1 MWKSEDK
8 ILSVSEPKVM
18 ESAAGFYVGQSCE
31 TELLWENGTT
41 DIITEPY
48 DRLSGYFATAEE
60 AGAYLALI
68 N

>member
-1 MWKSEDK
+1 MWKSEDT

-41 DIITEPY
+41 DVITEPY

>member
-1 MWKSEDK
+1 MWNSDDK

-41 DIITEPY
+41 DVITEPY
-48 DRLSGYFATAEE
+48 DRLS
-60 AGAYLALI
+60 AYLALI

>member
-18 ESAAGFYVGQSCE
+18 ESAAGFYVGLSCE

-41 DIITEPY
+41 DVITEPY

>member
-1 MWKSEDK
+1 MWKSEDTV
-8 ILSVSEPKVM
+8 LSVSEPKVM

-31 TELLWENGTT
+31 TELKWENGTT
-41 DIITEPY
+41 DIIVEPY

-60 AGAYLALI
+60 AGAFLALI